1 MAFTG
6 FFWGFHMRQWIVL
19 LVVAVILTGCQSSKN
34 QAVPQEPGEMVSS
47 EEQLEQLRRIAN
59 DEEEAVEDEENLPF
73 NPQEAN
79 VANLEA
85 LRQSRGAPWEY
96 DPGPDVNTPVGRRF
110 AELFART
117 PNYRAI
123 GQYLL
128 SQGQNDRS
136 DKFRWQFGP
145 MFYRG
150 RLAQN
155 QVKVLIIGQEGAQD
169 ENISDRSFTGGTG
182 GRMQNMLA
190 YLGLDRSYLFLNTF
204 VYTIQGQYADY
215 APMLIDGRV
224 QWRNLLTPGMLLLA
238 QDPRSPIVAHRHEIL
253 DHAIAANA
261 DSLKLIIAVGG
272 AAQDSLA
279 TYIMSKGGRCLTAV
293 SDPKRIQAV
302 AYGSAS
308 AGGNK
313 RFFFPVDRNGR
324 NLLVG
329 PNERPRYDDAAVQT
343 ALKSRAN
350 SPQILER
357 LVKSNQGPMQNGLV
371 DLRQTTMR
379 LETCQVN
386 GRNNTLYGLGGMNR
400 DIRFIGVQHPG
411 SNSPTLQ
418 AKFAGAL
425 SQIRSWQ
432 SGGWRIEPDRTTN
445 GQTLQ
450 QPFERGFRYAHL
462 PVPRRDFRFGL
473 PEVVG
478 LGTTSTTRRESGRA
492 LEIGS
497 RDSGRYA
504 RVQDAYQPD
513 ATYQRTDLPNEPP
526 KSQYHLFD
534 FGPGEGWARVFTEN
548 LPQDQLGRLNR
559 TAAAKFGAGAIYRG
573 RPSSA
578 EILVLAD
585 QTSHDDMWVG
595 RAMMGFEGQRL
606 QGFLAGLGVGPNYAI
621 IRTLPVDTLGGDPRN
636 IQQLL
641 EASRPWRTSV
651 LSRIVQE
658 NRGRLKAILVM
669 GPQAEQEIRTFNSM
683 GVPVISVSG
692 PQGYQN
698 AFQQMQRLPG
708 FAGRRMVFNIN
719 PMPIAREDIP
729 YGMRRWTG
737 TAGDRVLRATGD
749 KAGQLYQ
756 VHAPDWAVKGPAAR
770 PPGFSQQESLMLKNL
785 SR

>member
-1 MAFTG
+1 MIR
-6 FFWGFHMRQWIVL
+6 W
-19 LVVAVILTGCQSSKN
+19 LVVPLVAMMMVGCQSSKN
-34 QAVPQEPGEMVSS
+34 TTAGQEPGEMVSS

-59 DEEEAVEDEENLPF
+59 DENENMEDEENLPF
-73 NPQEAN
+73 NPQEA
-79 VANLEA
+79 VVGNLESV
-85 LRQSRGAPWEY
+85 RNFRGAPWEY
-96 DPGPDVNTPVGRRF
+96 DPGPDVNTPVGRRY

-150 RLAQN
+150 RLGQN

-182 GRMQNMLA
+182 GRMQNMLS
-190 YLGLDRSYLFLNTF
+190 YMGIDRSYLFVNTF

-215 APMLIDGRV
+215 APMLVDGRL
-224 QWRNLLTPGMLLLA
+224 QWRNLLTPGMLLMA
-238 QDPRSPIVAHRHEIL
+238 QDPRSPIVAHRHEVL
-253 DHAIAANA
+253 DHVIAANA
-261 DSLKLIIAVGG
+261 DSLRLIIAVGG

-293 SDPKRIQAV
+293 SDPARIQAV
-302 AYGSAS
+302 AYRSAS

-313 RFFFPVDRNGR
+313 RFFYPVDQNGR

-329 PNERPRYDDAAVQT
+329 PNERPDYENQQVQS
-343 ALKSRAN
+343 ALQSRGN
-350 SPQILER
+350 SQQVLDR
-357 LVKSNQGPMQNGLV
+357 LVRTTSGPMRNGLV

-386 GRNNTLYGLGGMNR
+386 GRNNTIYGLGGLSR

-418 AKFAGAL
+418 SKFAGAL
-425 SQIRSWQ
+425 AQIRSWH
-432 SGGWRIEPDRTTN
+432 SGGWRIEADRN
-445 GQTLQ
+445 SAGQTLNQ
-450 QPFERGFRYAHL
+450 QFERNFRYAHL

-478 LGTTSTTRRESGRA
+478 LGTTSTTRRAGGTA

-497 RDSGRYA
+497 RDSGRYP
-504 RVQDAYQPD
+504 RIQDAYQPD
-513 ATYQRTDLPNEPP
+513 RVYQATDLPNEPP

-534 FGPGEGWARVFTEN
+534 FGPGEGWARVLTEK
-548 LPQDQLGRLNR
+548 LPYEQLAKLSR
-559 TAAAKFGAGAIYRG
+559 TVAPKFGAGAIYRG
-573 RPSSA
+573 RPSST
-578 EILVLAD
+578 EVLVLAD

-606 QGFLAGLGVGPNYAI
+606 QGFLAGLGIGPNYTI
-621 IRTLPVDTLGGDPRN
+621 LRTLPVDTLGADPRN

-641 EASRPWRTSV
+641 EVSRPWRNSV
-651 LSRIVQE
+651 LARIIQE

-669 GPQAEQEIRTFNSM
+669 GPQAEQEIRSLNTG
-683 GVPVISVSG
+683 GVQVVSISG
-692 PQGYQN
+692 PQGYQT
-698 AFQQMQRLPG
+698 AFQQLQRLPT
-708 FAGRRMVFNIN
+708 FAGRQMVFNIN

-737 TAGDRVLRATGD
+737 TAGDRVLRAQGD
-749 KAGQLYQ
+749 KSGQLYQ
-756 VHAPDWAVKGPAAR
+756 VHAPDWAVRGPAAR
-770 PPGFSQQESLMLKNL
+770 PPNFSPQESTMLKNL